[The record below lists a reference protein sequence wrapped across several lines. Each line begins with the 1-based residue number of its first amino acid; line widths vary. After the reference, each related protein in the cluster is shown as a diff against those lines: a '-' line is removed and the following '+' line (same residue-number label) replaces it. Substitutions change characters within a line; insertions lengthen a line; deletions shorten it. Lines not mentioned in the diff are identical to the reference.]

1 MGDFAQLYK
10 LKVKF
15 PFIDFLIRRIKFM
28 AKPIV
33 AIVGRPNV
41 GKSTLFNRI
50 AGERIS
56 IVEDTPGVTR
66 DRIYADAEWLDHHYT
81 LIDTGGLEPDSDDMM
96 LKHMYSQAEIAISSA
111 DVILFV
117 VDVRT
122 GMTDMDM
129 QVANILRKADKPVVL
144 AVNKVDDLAK
154 YGMQVYEFYSLGLG
168 DPFGVSGG
176 QMIGLGDL
184 LDEVV
189 KHFPADKDDSAE
201 DDAIKVAII
210 GKPNAGKSSLVNR
223 ILGEN
228 RVIVSDVAGTTRDA
242 IDSEYE
248 LNGQKYVF
256 IDTAGM
262 RRKAK
267 IKESIEKYSIIRAV
281 AAVERADVCILMIN
295 AVEGITEQDTKV
307 AGIAHEAGKAVI
319 IAVNKWDLI
328 EKDNHTMNKFLK
340 DIDTEFKYLSYAP
353 RIFISAA
360 TGQRVTKLFE
370 LITMVSENN
379 SRRIATGMLNDVLI
393 EAMAMNQPP
402 AEKGKQLR
410 IYYMTQVSVKPP
422 TFVLFVNDTELLH
435 FSYKRYLE
443 NQLRDAFGF
452 VGTPIHFIAR
462 NRKE

>member
-1 MGDFAQLYK
+1 
-10 LKVKF
+10 
-15 PFIDFLIRRIKFM
+15 M

-66 DRIYADAEWLDHHYT
+66 DRIYADAEWLDHHFT

-201 DDAIKVAII
+201 DDTIKVAII
-210 GKPNAGKSSLVNR
+210 GKPNVGKSSLVNR

>member
-1 MGDFAQLYK
+1 MYK
-10 LKVKF
+10 LKAKF

-66 DRIYADAEWLDHHYT
+66 DRIYADAEWLDHHFT

-201 DDAIKVAII
+201 DDSIKVAII
-210 GKPNAGKSSLVNR
+210 GKPNVGKSSLVNR

-319 IAVNKWDLI
+319 IAVNKCYLI
-328 EKDNHTMNKFLK
+328 EKDNQTMNKFLK

>member
-1 MGDFAQLYK
+1 
-10 LKVKF
+10 
-15 PFIDFLIRRIKFM
+15 M

-66 DRIYADAEWLDHHYT
+66 DRIYADAEWLDHHFT
-81 LIDTGGLEPDSDDMM
+81 LIDTGGLEPDSDDMR

-210 GKPNAGKSSLVNR
+210 GKPNVGKSSLVNR

>member
-1 MGDFAQLYK
+1 MYK
-10 LKVKF
+10 LKAKF

-66 DRIYADAEWLDHHYT
+66 DRIYADAEWLDHHFT

-201 DDAIKVAII
+201 DDSIKVAII
-210 GKPNAGKSSLVNR
+210 GKPNVGKSSLVNR

>member
-1 MGDFAQLYK
+1 
-10 LKVKF
+10 
-15 PFIDFLIRRIKFM
+15 M

-66 DRIYADAEWLDHHYT
+66 DRIYADAEWLDHHFT

-210 GKPNAGKSSLVNR
+210 GKPNVGKSSLVNR

-422 TFVLFVNDTELLH
+422 TFVLLVNDTELLH
-435 FSYKRYLE
+435 FSWKRYLE

>member
-1 MGDFAQLYK
+1 
-10 LKVKF
+10 
-15 PFIDFLIRRIKFM
+15 M

-66 DRIYADAEWLDHHYT
+66 DRIYADAEWLDHHFT

-96 LKHMYSQAEIAISSA
+96 LKHMYSQAEIAINSA

-184 LDEVV
+184 LDEIVS
-189 KHFPADKDDSAE
+189 HFPADKDDSME

-210 GKPNAGKSSLVNR
+210 GKPNVGKSSLINR

-295 AVEGITEQDTKV
+295 AVEGISEQDTKV

-402 AEKGKQLR
+402 AEKGRQLR

>member
-1 MGDFAQLYK
+1 
-10 LKVKF
+10 
-15 PFIDFLIRRIKFM
+15 M

-66 DRIYADAEWLDHHYT
+66 DRIYADGEWLDKKFT
-81 LIDTGGLEPDSDDMM
+81 LIDTGGLEPDSDDAM
-96 LKHMYSQAEIAISSA
+96 LKYMYTQAEIAIDSA

-122 GMTDMDM
+122 GVTDMDM
-129 QVANILRKADKPVVL
+129 QVANILRKAHKPVVL

-154 YGMQVYEFYSLGLG
+154 FGLQVYEFYSLGLG
-168 DPFGVSGG
+168 EPFGVSAA
-176 QMIGLGDL
+176 QPLGLGDL
-184 LDEVV
+184 LDEVSS
-189 KHFPADKDDSAE
+189 HFPEDKEAKDDE
-201 DDAIKVAII
+201 DAIKVAII
-210 GKPNAGKSSLVNR
+210 GKPNVGKSSLVNR
-223 ILGEN
+223 ILGEQ

-248 LNGQKYVF
+248 RNGQKYVF

-262 RRKAK
+262 RRKSK

-281 AAVERADVCILMIN
+281 AAVERADVCIVMIN
-295 AVEGITEQDTKV
+295 ATEGISDQDTKV

-319 IAVNKWDLI
+319 IVVNKWDLI
-328 EKDNHTMNKFLK
+328 EKDNHTMNKFMK
-340 DIDTEFKYLSYAP
+340 DIDNEFKYLSYAP
-353 RIFISAA
+353 RIFISAQ
-360 TGQRVTKLFE
+360 TGQRVDKLFE
-370 LITMVSENN
+370 LITMVNENN
-379 SRRIATGMLNDVLI
+379 TRRISTGMLNDVLI
-393 EAMAMNQPP
+393 EAMALNQPP
-402 AEKGKQLR
+402 AEKGKPLR
-410 IYYMTQVSVKPP
+410 IYYMTQVSVRPP

-435 FSYKRYLE
+435 FSYKRYIE
-443 NQLRDAFGF
+443 NQLREAFGF

-462 NRKE
+462 NRKDN

>member
-1 MGDFAQLYK
+1 
-10 LKVKF
+10 
-15 PFIDFLIRRIKFM
+15 M

-66 DRIYADAEWLDHHYT
+66 DRIYADAEWLDHHFT

-154 YGMQVYEFYSLGLG
+154 DGMQVYEFYSLGLG

-210 GKPNAGKSSLVNR
+210 GKPNVGKSSLVNR

-281 AAVERADVCILMIN
+281 SAVERADVCILMIN

>member
-1 MGDFAQLYK
+1 
-10 LKVKF
+10 
-15 PFIDFLIRRIKFM
+15 M

-66 DRIYADAEWLDHHYT
+66 DRIYADAEWLDHHFT

-210 GKPNAGKSSLVNR
+210 GKPNVGKSSLVNR

-452 VGTPIHFIAR
+452 SGTPIHFIVR
-462 NRKE
+462 EKGEKE

>member
-1 MGDFAQLYK
+1 
-10 LKVKF
+10 
-15 PFIDFLIRRIKFM
+15 M

-66 DRIYADAEWLDHHYT
+66 DRIYADAEWLDHHFT

-201 DDAIKVAII
+201 DDSIKVAII
-210 GKPNAGKSSLVNR
+210 GKPNVGKSSLVNR

-353 RIFISAA
+353 DVMTASSAA
-360 TGQRVTKLFE
+360 SYAPIILSVSSGDCTPTFHRLPSVFVPIACTLPPR
-370 LITMVSENN
+370 LIT
-379 SRRIATGMLNDVLI
+379 
-393 EAMAMNQPP
+393 P
-402 AEKGKQLR
+402 
-410 IYYMTQVSVKPP
+410 
-422 TFVLFVNDTELLH
+422 LF
-435 FSYKRYLE
+435 
-443 NQLRDAFGF
+443 
-452 VGTPIHFIAR
+452 TPSFL
-462 NRKE
+462 

>member
-1 MGDFAQLYK
+1 
-10 LKVKF
+10 
-15 PFIDFLIRRIKFM
+15 M

-66 DRIYADAEWLDHHYT
+66 DRIYADAEWLDHHFT

-210 GKPNAGKSSLVNR
+210 GKPNVGKSSLVNR

-256 IDTAGM
+256 IDTAGR